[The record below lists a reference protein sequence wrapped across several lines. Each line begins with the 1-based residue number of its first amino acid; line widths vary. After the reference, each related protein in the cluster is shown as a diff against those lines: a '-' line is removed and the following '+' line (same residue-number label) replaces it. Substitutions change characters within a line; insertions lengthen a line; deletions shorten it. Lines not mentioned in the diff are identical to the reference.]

1 MHRAVDDDGVD
12 SLAVGLSDFADVL
25 WIVGVGKAFVVY
37 DDIEAF
43 GPVGFVIQIDRRAGS
58 FSTFEYDR
66 PFDSDRLLFG
76 GQLHGFGLVVVVM
89 AATAC
94 DNQNLDRFGGMGRE
108 HAQTRGPKSASGQQ
122 KPEYF
127 FCE

>member
-1 MHRAVDDDGVD
+1 
-12 SLAVGLSDFADVL
+12 
-25 WIVGVGKAFVVY
+25 
-37 DDIEAF
+37 
-43 GPVGFVIQIDRRAGS
+43 
-58 FSTFEYDR
+58 
-66 PFDSDRLLFG
+66 
-76 GQLHGFGLVVVVM
+76 M

-108 HAQTRGPKSASGQQ
+108 HAQTRGPKSESGKQ